1 MSIMECHSRILGVAP
16 EDLVVYFLI
25 TQNSQCLSLGI
36 KASYQISSSRQGSR
50 RICFGRKHVS
60 HDVSPI
66 LFVVNSDMLGGGFEY
81 FFIFTPT
88 WENDLILRIL
98 FRWVE
103 TTNQMLFVV
112 NSDI

>member
-1 MSIMECHSRILGVAP
+1 MIILPSNVGIIVSQYTDPYQPMSIMECHLRILGMAP

-36 KASYQISSSRQGSR
+36 KASSQISSSRQGSR

-66 LFVVNSDMLGGGFEY
+66 LFVVNSD
-81 FFIFTPT
+81 I
-88 WENDLILRIL
+88 
-98 FRWVE
+98 
-103 TTNQMLFVV
+103 
-112 NSDI
+112 